1 MKIESGC
8 LIYTAGNRKKVCS
21 FQGDL
26 DDEEVEIHYT
36 TSQVEGGQRIGLKI
50 VPKKAIKINRLY
62 LDTDLHLS
70 QEDTIFLNGYQ
81 SWTESR
87 EFNPGEGIPRLN
99 RIARLMLERYG
110 DYGFYRPRGRVL
122 QSWTYTY
129 IRNRNGIDFAGSLSE
144 SFVRAVEV
152 MYAVKGRVILSGM
165 GKSGHIAAKITATL
179 ASTGTPAQFVHPAEA
194 SHGDLGMITPDDVV
208 IVLSNSGET
217 SELSDIIH
225 HTRRFQI
232 PLIGVAS
239 RPESTLLKA
248 ADIALVLPNA
258 PEACAIGMAPTT
270 STTMTLALGDAL
282 AVAIME
288 KRGFQRTDF
297 KTFHPG
303 GKLGAQ
309 LLPVSALMHS
319 GAALPLVSE
328 QTPMSEALLEITAKS
343 FGVVGITDTN
353 GKLAGIITDGDLR
366 RHMADGLLGQAA
378 GTIMTTRPRTIDAD
392 ALLSE
397 ALRRMTADSPKV
409 TAIFAMRGIAPVG
422 IVHLHDCLRAGVA

>member
-1 MKIESGC
+1 MS
-8 LIYTAGNRKKVCS
+8 LSPTS
-21 FQGDL
+21 
-26 DDEEVEIHYT
+26 EINSRT
-36 TSQVEGGQRIGLKI
+36 EILATGARVMRTEGEAL
-50 VPKKAIKINRLY
+50 L
-62 LDTDLHLS
+62 L
-70 QEDTIFLNGYQ
+70 
-81 SWTESR
+81 
-87 EFNPGEGIPRLN
+87 
-99 RIARLMLERYG
+99 
-110 DYGFYRPRGRVL
+110 
-122 QSWTYTY
+122 
-129 IRNRNGIDFAGSLSE
+129 FAGTLSE

-208 IVLSNSGET
+208 VVLSNSGET

-225 HTRRFQI
+225 HTRRFSI

-239 RPESTLLKA
+239 RPGSTLLKA

-288 KRGFQRTDF
+288 KRGFQPTDF

-319 GAALPLVSE
+319 GAALPLTGE
-328 QTPMSEALLEITAKS
+328 QTPMGEALLVMTAKS
-343 FGVVGITDTN
+343 FGVVGIIDAN
-353 GKLAGIITDGDLR
+353 GKLTGIITDGDLR
-366 RHMADGLLGQAA
+366 RNMSGLMDKTAKQVMHA
-378 GTIMTTRPRTIDAD
+378 GPRTIRPD
-392 ALLSE
+392 ALAAE
-397 ALRRMTADSPKV
+397 ALGIMNDKKITCL
-409 TAIFAMRGIAPVG
+409 FAVDEVG
-422 IVHLHDCLRAGVA
+422 KPAGLIHIHDCLRAGVA